1 MKKLVSVLLIC
12 VASSIA
18 SFAQI
23 AITNSLSAAQ
33 LVNNYLVGNG
43 VSVSNITSS
52 GNAQQISFFAAGT
65 SNIGLTNGVFISSG
79 NTATVVPPGNP
90 STAYNGPGDGTLLA
104 IAQSVTSNPA
114 AANITITRDA
124 AAIEFDF
131 VPSGDTVQF
140 RFVFASEEYL
150 TFVNT
155 QYNDVFGFLLTGPNP
170 AGGNYFNQNMAK
182 VPGTNVPITIST
194 IHPGLNGQ
202 YYVGNPVGH
211 SFNGFTVP
219 IYIKF
224 AVVCGSTYHFKFA
237 VADCV
242 DGILDTGVFLESGS
256 FSSTSVDVNV
266 APDVSGDTLVYE
278 GCSSASISFIRP
290 TSQANTTLSVNY
302 TLSGT
307 ANMGTDF
314 NTIPNPVVFPIGVDT
329 VSFSITPIADGIP
342 DNNEYV
348 TITAYTISACGDTI
362 ISTGTLYL
370 SDSVPINIQESDL
383 TVQCV
388 NDSVLVTV
396 NAVGAFG
403 PYTYSWQGG
412 QVGDTA
418 YFPTV
423 QNAMTGQT
431 NYLVTAT
438 NSCGY
443 SETDTLTITLNQTL
457 AVDTMGADNS
467 NYCANTGVAWG
478 MAQGATGQPFYNW
491 TGPNPSSTYT
501 IDASV
506 LQNIPSGWYT
516 FTVSDNVC
524 LVVDS
529 FFVDTDPGPVA
540 DFTTSLST
548 GCAPLSVNFINESSN
563 ATIFTWNFGNG
574 NVVTVNDMNPLNQ
587 IFTDTSIITLIASDG
602 VCNDTITGLVLIEN
616 CGCTDPMATNYNPLA
631 TASDG
636 SCVYPT
642 PIIEGPNV
650 ITPDGDNVNDVF
662 ELDIINAEKVE
673 LVITNRWG
681 NVMFKGSG
689 LNPTWDGKVNGN
701 VVSDGVYFY
710 KYTAYSIQGDEVV
723 GHGFFHVVNK

>member
-1 MKKLVSVLLIC
+1 
-12 VASSIA
+12 
-18 SFAQI
+18 
-23 AITNSLSAAQ
+23 
-33 LVNNYLVGNG
+33 
-43 VSVSNITSS
+43 
-52 GNAQQISFFAAGT
+52 
-65 SNIGLTNGVFISSG
+65 
-79 NTATVVPPGNP
+79 
-90 STAYNGPGDGTLLA
+90 
-104 IAQSVTSNPA
+104 
-114 AANITITRDA
+114 
-124 AAIEFDF
+124 
-131 VPSGDTVQF
+131 
-140 RFVFASEEYL
+140 
-150 TFVNT
+150 
-155 QYNDVFGFLLTGPNP
+155 
-170 AGGNYFNQNMAK
+170 MAK

-211 SFNGFTVP
+211 QLNGFTVP

-224 AVVCGSTYHFKFA
+224 GVVCGSTYHFKFA

-266 APDVSGDTLVYE
+266 APDVAGDTLVYE
-278 GCSSASISFIRP
+278 GCSAANISFIRP
-290 TSQANTTLSVNY
+290 ASQANTTLSVNY

-307 ANMGTDF
+307 AIMGADF
-314 NTIPNPVVFPIGVDT
+314 NPIPNPVVFPIGVDT

-362 ISTGTLYL
+362 ISSGTLYL
-370 SDSVPINIQESDL
+370 SDSIPINIIETDKL
-383 TVQCV
+383 VKCI
-388 NDSVLVTV
+388 NDSVLVSAT
-396 NAVGAFG
+396 AIGAFG
-403 PYTYSWQGG
+403 PYTFAWQGG
-412 QVGDTA
+412 QIGDTA

-423 QNAMTGQT
+423 QNATTGVT
-431 NYLVTAT
+431 NFLVTAT

-443 SETDTLTITLNQTL
+443 SETDTVTITLNQTL
-457 AVDTMGADNS
+457 AVDTMGTENS
-467 NYCANTGVAWG
+467 NYCANTGIVWG
-478 MAQGATGQPFYNW
+478 LATGTTGQPFYNW
-491 TGPNPSSTYT
+491 TGPNPSSAYT

-506 LQNIPSGWYT
+506 LQNVPSGWYT
-516 FTVSDNVC
+516 FTIADNVC
-524 LVVDS
+524 EVYDS
-529 FFVDTDPGPVA
+529 IFVDTDPGPVA
-540 DFTTSLST
+540 DFTTSTSS
-548 GCAPLSVNFINESSN
+548 GCAPLSVNFFNESTN
-563 ATIFTWNFGNG
+563 AVSYTWNFGNG
-574 NVVTVNDMNPLNQ
+574 NVVTVTDLNTLNQ

-602 VCNDTITGLVLIEN
+602 ICNDTISGLVLIEN

-631 TASDG
+631 TSSDG

-681 NVMFKGSG
+681 NVMFKGTS

-710 KYTAYSIQGDEVV
+710 KYTAYSIQGDEIV